1 MKVKKYNSQDKK
13 IWDEFV
19 NLSKNK
25 HFFFIRDYMEYHS
38 ERFDDY
44 SLMVYT
50 DSDKLIALLPAN
62 IENKKV
68 FSHQGLTFGGLI
80 FKSSI
85 KQKEVC
91 DVVEAIVSFLKGES
105 VTNFLYKKM
114 PYIYHLLPSDE
125 DLYPLLNAGFKVSRR
140 DVSSSIK
147 ISNQIKYSK
156 GRKWI
161 VKKANSHNLSYSES
175 NDIREFW
182 DKLSGVLM
190 TGHGAKPVHT
200 CEEIVSLKEKFPEQ
214 IKFYSASL
222 DGVQIAGAVI
232 FLTDTVAHT
241 QYLYNTDE
249 GREVGALD
257 GLIDYLV
264 KEKFKNK
271 EYFDFGTSNENQ
283 GKDINSGLV
292 AQKEGFGARVVVHD
306 FYEIKLDD

>member
-1 MKVKKYNSQDKK
+1 MYVKIYEASDK
-13 IWDEFV
+13 IVWDEFV
-19 NLSKNK
+19 SISKNK
-25 HFFFIRDYMEYHS
+25 HFFFFRDFMEYHS
-38 ERFDDY
+38 ERFEDY
-44 SLMVYT
+44 SLMIF
-50 DSDKLIALLPAN
+50 DKNEKLVSLLPAN
-62 IENKKV
+62 RDGSEV
-68 FSHQGLTFGGLI
+68 YSHQGLTFGGLI
-80 FKSSI
+80 FKSSV

-105 VTNFLYKKM
+105 VTSFLYKKM

-125 DLYPLLNAGFKVSRR
+125 DLYPLLNFGFRISRR
-140 DVSSSIK
+140 DISSSIK

-161 VKKANSHNLSYSES
+161 VKKAKSNGLLYSES

-182 DKLSGVLM
+182 DKLSSVLM

-200 CEEIVSLKEKFPEQ
+200 YEEITSLKERFPEQ

-222 DGVQIAGAVI
+222 NGDQVAGAVI

-241 QYLYNTDE
+241 QYLYNTDA

-264 KEKFKNK
+264 KEIFKNK

-283 GKDINSGLV
+283 GKDINNGLV
-292 AQKEGFGARVVVHD
+292 AQKEGFGARIVVHD
-306 FYEIKLDD
+306 FYEIKLND